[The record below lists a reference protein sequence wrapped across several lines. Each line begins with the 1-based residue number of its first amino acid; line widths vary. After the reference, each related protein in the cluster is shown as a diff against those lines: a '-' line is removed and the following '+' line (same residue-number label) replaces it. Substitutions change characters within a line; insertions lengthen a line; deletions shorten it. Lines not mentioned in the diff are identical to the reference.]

1 MFKKQ
6 QDKLLLVQAEE
17 QLRQKEEEVMF
28 EGVPE
33 WKKQLIKQK
42 MAVKAAQEETE
53 KQQLREKEAKQA
65 EIAAMPE
72 WKRKI
77 FLQKNPQ
84 YAQD

>member
-1 MFKKQ
+1 MLKKQ

-17 QLRQKEEEVMF
+17 QLRQKEEEAMF

-33 WKKQLIKQK
+33 WKKKLIKQK

-53 KQQLREKEAKQA
+53 KQQLREKEAKSA